1 MKPVLRILLVL
12 IAIASIFVLMF
23 MLQDKPIVGV
33 NDATMILFPN
43 GG

>member
-12 IAIASIFVLMF
+12 IASIFVFMF
-23 MLQDKPIVGV
+23 MLQDKPIVGEV
-33 NDATMILFPN
+33 NDATMILFPS

>member
-23 MLQDKPIVGV
+23 MLQDKPIVEV